1 MALAEQG
8 LTRANLSYDDVA
20 RWSGFKNKTMIND
33 YLGIGQATALII
45 AAVDQNEV
53 NIADNLV
60 LINQNIID
68 IDLNRIDIDLNT
80 ANLAAHIADDSAHGV
95 TGVVVGT
102 EDYCT
107 DLIGGVVLL
116 MDIVADAVDS
126 TAEVTIADLLSAPVG
141 YDQAYTDLQSD
152 LINDLKAKHNTML
165 TDLNDAIAQLNELIA
180 NSKAAKQMDV

>member
-33 YLGIGQATALII
+33 YLGIGQSTALII

-60 LINQNIID
+60 LINQNIVD
-68 IDLNRIDIDLNT
+68 IDLNRIDIDLNA

-116 MDIVADAVDS
+116 MDIVADAVSS
-126 TAEVTIADLLSAPVG
+126 TAEVVLSDLAAAPVA
-141 YDQAYTDLQSD
+141 YDQAYADLQSG
-152 LINDLKAKHNTML
+152 LINDIKAKHNTML
-165 TDLNDAIAQLNELIA
+165 TDLNAAIAQFNDLIA
-180 NSKAAKQMDV
+180 KAKTAKQMDV

>member
-53 NIADNLV
+53 DIADNLV

-68 IDLNRIDIDLNT
+68 IDLDA

-116 MDIVADAVDS
+116 MDIVADAVAS
-126 TAEVTIADLLSAPVG
+126 TAEVVLADLASAPVA
-141 YDQAYTDLQSD
+141 YDQAYVDLQSG

-165 TDLNDAIAQLNELIA
+165 TDINAAIAQINDLIA
-180 NSKAAKQMDV
+180 KAKTAKQMGV